1 MQASGMDSDTLLVAT
16 KFSPP
21 RINARHIP
29 RAGLLARLRD
39 AQHCTATFITG
50 SAGFGKT
57 ILLAQWR
64 QELMK
69 AGIDVAWLSL
79 SHDDKQFSSFHAYLV
94 AALRRLGVP
103 LDGSIP
109 RDDGSTQAIEAS
121 IAMIAGAAETAGK
134 ERYLLIDNYHYADSP
149 AIYRL
154 MQKLLDHCP
163 ANLHFVI
170 ASRSTPQLNL
180 GRLRMQGHIGEIDF
194 TELPFT
200 LDETR
205 HFFEL
210 NLSSPTLTADEIHL
224 VHELTCGWPASLQ
237 PIATML
243 RIHPAKRS
251 KLRSLLWKSAEL
263 HTYLVEDVVAYLP
276 AGLIEFMEQISVLR
290 RFNAELAEHV
300 TGNPDAAQLIQRAED
315 ENLLI
320 FRIDVDDTSP
330 WYRFHPLFGEF
341 LAQRLSRR
349 GSATVQGIHQRASRW
364 FAEHNYLVESL
375 RHANLGGDLEYAVN
389 AMEKATPATWSMAY
403 IRPMLHLLEKLPQ
416 ETLFSHPKLFLLGC
430 LTYSYSGRPDKAE
443 RWLEEIRRTEAA
455 RNPAISSKLTVM
467 DSAVAMHRDDMQRV
481 IDLLEPQYKIPV
493 GNRSLHY
500 LSLAGLAVGYMSVG
514 RFDEARKIYDDNPI
528 RPEDRDNDMALGF
541 EGLRAQLYLT
551 EGNAREAE
559 RIGSDVLARSE
570 AAYGRVSIPASTCAS
585 TLCDAYYELNR
596 PGDALDVLANRT
608 AIMQSSMPDVMIRAS
623 LCRARVEVLRNAPKA
638 ALGFLEQQTAHF
650 HLHELP
656 RPEAHMLAEALT
668 VLLGMRDRLGA
679 GERAAKLF
687 ALGAQY
693 RDATGAQAEIP
704 ALAAL
709 ARARLALMDCN
720 PGQALEAL
728 AEVRTFAQR
737 YGRKRTLVTADLLGA
752 VAHESLAQAAE
763 ARQCLA
769 RALHA
774 GASLGLVRTI
784 LDEWEQ
790 VGELLERLQDDPS
803 LEPALAQYLGHLCA
817 HLHGTD
823 ASAEPVAVVVRGDG
837 DTPRGTLTPR
847 ELEIIDLMAQAMS
860 NKRIALTLNITF
872 GTVKW
877 NVKNILAKLG
887 VSSRYDAIAVAR
899 QRGFLK

>member
-1 MQASGMDSDTLLVAT
+1 MNSDNLLVAT

-29 RAGLLARLRD
+29 RAHLLARLHD
-39 AQHCTATFITG
+39 SQHCTATLITG

-79 SHDDKQFSSFHAYLV
+79 SHDDNQFSSFHSYLM
-94 AALRRLGVP
+94 AAFHRLGIP
-103 LDGSIP
+103 LDGSSLH
-109 RDDGSTQAIEAS
+109 DDGSPRAIEGS
-121 IAMIAGAAETAGK
+121 IAMITGAAEAAGK
-134 ERYLLIDNYHYADSP
+134 ELYLLIDNYHHADSP
-149 AIYRL
+149 ATYRL

-170 ASRSTPQLNL
+170 SSRTAPQLNL
-180 GRLRMQGHIGEIDF
+180 GRLRMQGQIVEIDF

-205 HFFEL
+205 HFFEQ
-210 NLSSPTLTADEIHL
+210 NLSSPKLNADEIHL
-224 VHELTCGWPASLQ
+224 IHELTCGWPASLQ

-251 KLRSLLWKSAEL
+251 KLRSLLWKSADL

-276 AGLIEFMEQISVLR
+276 ADLIEFMEKISVLR
-290 RFNAELAEHV
+290 RFNADLAEHV
-300 TGNPDAAQLIQRAED
+300 TGNPVAGKMIKRAED

-320 FRIDVDDTSP
+320 FRIDVDDSSP

-341 LAQRLSRR
+341 LSQRLSRR
-349 GSATVQGIHQRASRW
+349 GSATVEGIHRRACRW
-364 FAEHNYLVESL
+364 FADHNFLVESL
-375 RHANLGGDLEYAVN
+375 RHASLGGDLEYAVD
-389 AMEKATPATWSMAY
+389 AMGKATPATWSMAY
-403 IRPMLHLLEKLPQ
+403 TSPMLHLLEKLPQ
-416 ETLFSHPKLFLLGC
+416 ETLFAHPKLFLLGC

-455 RNPAISSKLTVM
+455 GNPAISSKLTVM
-467 DSAVAMHRDDMQRV
+467 DSSVAMHRDDMNRV
-481 IDLLEPQYKIPV
+481 IDLLEPQYKVPL
-493 GNRSLHY
+493 GNRSLQY
-500 LSLAGLAVGYMSVG
+500 LSLAGLAVAYISVG
-514 RFDEARKIYDDNPI
+514 RLDEARKIYDDNPI

-541 EGLRAQLYLT
+541 EGLRAQVYLA

-570 AAYGRVSIPASTCAS
+570 AIYGRVSVPASTCAS
-585 TLCDAYYELNR
+585 TLCEAYYELNR
-596 PGDALDVLANRT
+596 PDDALDVLANRT

-623 LCRARVEVLRNAPKA
+623 LCRARVEVLRESPKA
-638 ALGFLEQQTAHF
+638 AMSFLEEQTAHF
-650 HLHELP
+650 HLHGLD
-656 RPEAHMLAEALT
+656 RPEAHMLAEELT
-668 VLLGMRDRLGA
+668 ILLGMGDRLRA
-679 GERAAKLF
+679 GERAAKLN
-687 ALGAQY
+687 ALGAQH
-693 RDATGAQAEIP
+693 RNATGAQAEIP
-704 ALAAL
+704 AIAAL

-720 PGQALEAL
+720 PTDALEAL
-728 AEVRTFAQR
+728 SEVRSFAQK
-737 YGRKRTLVTADLLGA
+737 YGRGRTLVQADLLSA
-752 VAHESLAQAAE
+752 AAHDSLAQAAE
-763 ARQCLA
+763 AKQCLS
-769 RALHA
+769 RALQA

-790 VGELLERLQDDPS
+790 VGDVLERFHDDLDLQP
-803 LEPALAQYLGHLCA
+803 PVAQYLANLIGYADGPDEA
-817 HLHGTD
+817 H
-823 ASAEPVAVVVRGDG
+823 EPVAAARGGG
-837 DTPRGTLTPR
+837 DTHRATLTPR
-847 ELEIIDLMAQAMS
+847 ELEIIELMAQAMS

-877 NVKNILAKLG
+877 NVKNILAKLD

-899 QRGFLK
+899 QRGLLK